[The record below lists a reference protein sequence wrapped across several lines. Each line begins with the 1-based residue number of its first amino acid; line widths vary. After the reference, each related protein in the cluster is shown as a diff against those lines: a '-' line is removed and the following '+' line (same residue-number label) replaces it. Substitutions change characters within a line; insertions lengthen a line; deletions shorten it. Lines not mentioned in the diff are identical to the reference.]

1 MNISSIIVVGIT
13 LGTLLIVS
21 CISLNASK
29 YYNEV
34 EINEMEVVP
43 SVELDIKSKIVL
55 RDRTS

>member
-29 YYNEV
+29 YYNE
-34 EINEMEVVP
+34 MEVVP